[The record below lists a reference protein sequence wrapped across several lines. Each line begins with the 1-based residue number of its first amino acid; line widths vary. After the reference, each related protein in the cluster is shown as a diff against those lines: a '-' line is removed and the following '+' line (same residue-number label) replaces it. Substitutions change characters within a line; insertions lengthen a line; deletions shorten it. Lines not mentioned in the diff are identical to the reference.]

1 MSVAEMSKML
11 REGPKL
17 EELMKNYKLHMDILN
32 KLIKEITSQKI
43 QKVVQLEQ
51 LIISGLQGIKNTR
64 ADNTDIVKQVS

>member
-1 MSVAEMSKML
+1 MSKML